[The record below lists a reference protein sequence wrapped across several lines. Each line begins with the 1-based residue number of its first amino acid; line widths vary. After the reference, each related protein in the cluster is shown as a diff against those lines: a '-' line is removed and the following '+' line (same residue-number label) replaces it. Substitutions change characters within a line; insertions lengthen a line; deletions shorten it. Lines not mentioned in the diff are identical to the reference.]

1 MSLVVEHC
9 REAGVWP
16 KGNGSYSAVRD
27 RGKAANVVNQRD
39 YLGGG
44 LREIE
49 LDAISP
55 SALCGIQGDV
65 SALNQPV

>member
-1 MSLVVEHC
+1 MASEASAPIGRTVPFATSGEPTPPPW
-9 REAGVWP
+9 RE
-16 KGNGSYSAVRD
+16 
-27 RGKAANVVNQRD
+27 RD